1 MSESIRGGERFFS
14 LRVCNLTLRDKVHIN
29 EIRKAL
35 KDALLLW
42 TKVFLLRWFGNVNI
56 MPKNSGSQPGVHRQI
71 F

>member
-35 KDALLLW
+35 KDALLL
-42 TKVFLLRWFGNVNI
+42 
-56 MPKNSGSQPGVHRQI
+56 
-71 F
+71 